1 MSRNNR
7 YFLLVDW
14 SNGSTE
20 YIESRTK
27 EIHNKRLDA
36 FRKISDVE
44 YIRVLENPKQ
54 SYIWSNP
61 NCSPEEAWIQGS

>member
-1 MSRNNR
+1 MPKNNS
-7 YFLLVDW
+7 YILLVDW

-27 EIHNKRLDA
+27 DMHTKRLNA
-36 FRKISDVE
+36 LRQTADVE

-54 SYIWSNP
+54 SYMWSNP
-61 NCSPEEAWIQGS
+61 NCSPEESWI

>member
-1 MSRNNR
+1 MPKNNT
-7 YFLLVDW
+7 YILLVDW
-14 SNGSTE
+14 SNGSSE

-27 EIHNKRLDA
+27 EMHKKRLTA
-36 FRKISDVE
+36 LQRNSDIE

-61 NCSPEEAWIQGS
+61 NCSPEESWI

>member
-1 MSRNNR
+1 MSKNNS
-7 YFLLVDW
+7 YILLVDW

-27 EIHNKRLDA
+27 EIHNRRLNNL
-36 FRKISDVE
+36 RKVADVE

-54 SYIWSNP
+54 SYIWCNP
-61 NCSPEEAWIQGS
+61 NCSPEQAWI